1 MFLESVLSVLVIVLL
16 FGLTIFVH
24 ELGHFLVARWC
35 GLVIETFSIGF
46 GPAVWQRKSGGI
58 VYKIGCLPFGGY
70 VALPQMDPT
79 GESSKPEE
87 GSGKAA
93 PPPAAWWKRVLVS
106 LAGASMNFAL
116 AVAIAAFV
124 YARSGTVFS
133 AQPTAVGYVE
143 TDTPAFKAGLRAGD
157 RIAAVNGQTIR
168 RWGEYA
174 VACAL
179 TREASLDVVSPSGER
194 RTLTVATDP
203 FPIAGGRYLRGVSK
217 YEPLQVIVVEPDTP
231 AARGGLRRGDI
242 ITGADGAPVYS
253 FEHLFDRLLGSGAT
267 GSVLTVRRDGQD
279 LPLAV
284 VPDVEK
290 YSSCHITQ
298 VTRGMPAARAGLKA
312 GDLVLEIE
320 GRRISGSASLVREIA
335 TRGGVETRLK
345 VEREGRVLELSV
357 TPEFNPAMGEA
368 KIGVTLESGGPL
380 KLLGVEF
387 SPYDMTLSTRD
398 RLAEWTLPV
407 FRVLKALVTPRE
419 AGRAFD
425 SLSGPVGIF
434 RMYWW
439 AAQTSFLL
447 ALLFTGMLNVNL
459 AILNLLPIPILD
471 GGHIVLAVAEGI
483 TRRTPSPS
491 LVGWL
496 HRVFAALLIG
506 LFLLI
511 TVRDI
516 RYLLP
521 GRGNGGAKT
530 PEAVST
536 NAPPAAPA
544 GTNAA
549 PAR

>member
-1 MFLESVLSVLVIVLL
+1 M
-16 FGLTIFVH
+16 
-24 ELGHFLVARWC
+24 
-35 GLVIETFSIGF
+35 
-46 GPAVWQRKSGGI
+46 K
-58 VYKIGCLPFGGY
+58 
-70 VALPQMDPT
+70 
-79 GESSKPEE
+79 
-87 GSGKAA
+87 
-93 PPPAAWWKRVLVS
+93 
-106 LAGASMNFAL
+106 
-116 AVAIAAFV
+116 
-124 YARSGTVFS
+124 
-133 AQPTAVGYVE
+133 
-143 TDTPAFKAGLRAGD
+143 
-157 RIAAVNGQTIR
+157 
-168 RWGEYA
+168 
-174 VACAL
+174 
-179 TREASLDVVSPSGER
+179 EASLDVVSPSGER
-194 RTLTVATDP
+194 RTVTVPTEP

-242 ITGADGAPVYS
+242 ITSADGAPVYS
-253 FEHLFDRLLGSGAT
+253 FEHLFDRLLGAGAT

-320 GRRISGSASLVREIA
+320 GRRISGSASFVREIA

-345 VEREGRVLELSV
+345 VEREGRTLELTV
-357 TPEFNPAMGEA
+357 TPEFNKSMGEA

-387 SPYDMTLSTRD
+387 SPYDMTRSVRD
-398 RLAEWTLPV
+398 RLAEWSFPV
-407 FRVLKALVTPRE
+407 FRILRALITPRE

-425 SLSGPVGIF
+425 SLSGPVGIV

-447 ALLFTGMLNVNL
+447 ALLFTGLLNVNL

-506 LFLLI
+506 LFLFI

-516 RYLLP
+516 KHLLP
-521 GRGNGGAKT
+521 GRGNGGTET

-536 NAPPAAPA
+536 NAPSAAPA
-544 GTNAA
+544 ATNAA
-549 PAR
+549 PAP